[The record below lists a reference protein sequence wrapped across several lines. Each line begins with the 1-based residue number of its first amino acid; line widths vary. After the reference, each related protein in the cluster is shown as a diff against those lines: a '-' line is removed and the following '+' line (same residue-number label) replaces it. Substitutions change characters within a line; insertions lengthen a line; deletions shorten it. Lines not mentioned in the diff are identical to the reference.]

1 MMLSRTCGNVS
12 YNLNNYELLKNRE
25 LGFKRHNG
33 YDDDIS
39 KKLYSNMDAYQS
51 DIPLSKYGKIPSD
64 HGGIFNLEFS
74 QDG

>member
-1 MMLSRTCGNVS
+1 MFSFMMSRSCEKIS
-12 YNLNNYELLKNRE
+12 YNLNNYVLLKNRE
-25 LGFKRHNG
+25 LGFRKHNG

-51 DIPLSKYGKIPSD
+51 DIPLSRYTSD
-64 HGGIFNLEFS
+64 QGGIFNLEFS